1 MNVFVPIGPFSIPL
15 NALLLI
21 IAAALVLG
29 LAGWRGRKT
38 GVNIEGSV
46 WLALL
51 AGVIAARLGFVL
63 GSAQAYFA
71 APLTLL
77 DIRDGGWNPWW
88 GLGGIWLC
96 TILLAHRRPSVRVP
110 LLKGMTFFS
119 SVVFLIIVMA
129 ALPTGANRPL
139 PHIPVTGVSGEPAS
153 LPAFAGKP
161 TVINL
166 WASWCGPCRREMP
179 VFEDAQA
186 DNPDVNFVFL
196 NQGED
201 RQTVQAFLQANRL
214 QLDNVLLDRTAE
226 MGHILGQRGLPVT
239 LFYSADG
246 NMSDIRLGE
255 LSAGSLVQRLDAL
268 KAEQAAVGVSD

>member
-1 MNVFVPIGPFSIPL
+1 MNLFVPIGPFSIPL

-21 IAAALVLG
+21 IAAVLVLAM
-29 LAGWRGRKT
+29 AGWRGRKT
-38 GVNIEGSV
+38 GMNIEGSV

-51 AGVIAARLGFVL
+51 AGVLAARLGFVL
-63 GSAQAYFA
+63 GSAQAYLA
-71 APLTLL
+71 QPLSLL
-77 DIRDGGWNPWW
+77 DIRDGGWNAWW

-96 TILLAHRRPSVRVP
+96 TVLLAHRRPAIRRP

-119 SVVFLIIVMA
+119 GVIFLIIVMA

-139 PHIPVTGVSGEPAS
+139 PHIPVTSLDGEAVR
-153 LPAFAGKP
+153 LPDFAGKP

-179 VFEDAQA
+179 VFERAQA
-186 DNPDVNFVFL
+186 ENPDVNFVFL

-201 RQTVQAFLQANRL
+201 RQTAHEFIQANRL
-214 QLDNVLLDRTAE
+214 QLDNVLIDRTAE

-239 LFYSADG
+239 LFYNAEG
-246 NMSDIRLGE
+246 HMTDIRLGE
-255 LSAGSLVQRLDAL
+255 LSAGSLMQRLDAL
-268 KAEQAAVGVSD
+268 RAEQAAAGVTD